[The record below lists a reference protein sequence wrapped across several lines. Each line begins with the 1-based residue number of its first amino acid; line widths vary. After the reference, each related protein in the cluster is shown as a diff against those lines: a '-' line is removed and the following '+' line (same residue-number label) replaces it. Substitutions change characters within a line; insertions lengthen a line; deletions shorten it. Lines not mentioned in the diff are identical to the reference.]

1 MSSTWWRAAGYLWGG
16 TGGWSAPQS
25 YSTASSN
32 TRLWVCPSGPQPH
45 IRRAPCRQVTCKH
58 GDSSWRWKR
67 FSWPPPPQKKIS
79 KWPIGCQQK
88 TNEKIPAWGCCRW
101 VHCKHTSV
109 SESLEICVGVSQ
121 RSALLIDWYFHYGC
135 RVVRRML
142 ICLGVLQVYDDCRRA
157 RRKAELMKLTEP
169 NHNLWVKI
177 NWLIII

>member
-32 TRLWVCPSGPQPH
+32 TRLWVCLSGPQLH
-45 IRRAPCRQVTCKH
+45 IHRGTCRQVTHKR

-67 FSWPPPPQKKIS
+67 FSWPTSPPHHNIQMIRLMS
-79 KWPIGCQQK
+79 TEDKWENP
-88 TNEKIPAWGCCRW
+88 
-101 VHCKHTSV
+101 SV
-109 SESLEICVGVSQ
+109 GVLQVDALSTVNTRPFSESLEICVRVSQ

-142 ICLGVLQVYDDCRRA
+142 ICLGVLQV
-157 RRKAELMKLTEP
+157 
-169 NHNLWVKI
+169 
-177 NWLIII
+177 